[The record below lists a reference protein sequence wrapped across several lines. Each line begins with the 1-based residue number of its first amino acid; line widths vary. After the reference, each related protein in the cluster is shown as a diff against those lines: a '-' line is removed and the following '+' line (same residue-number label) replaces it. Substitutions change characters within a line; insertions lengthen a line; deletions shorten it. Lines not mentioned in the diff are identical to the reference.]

1 MERAGRIAKAIAELL
16 VFIAVAALV
25 MAIRIMH

>member
-1 MERAGRIAKAIAELL
+1 MERAGQIAKVLAELL

-25 MAIRIMH
+25 MAIRILN